1 MHLGVG
7 ESGWLRLRV
16 GGCPR
21 CALAHAGA
29 PLALLFELRALPG
42 HTSGALASSRGLRQ
56 RGLIGWCGSESLGR
70 YAPSHGGMENQ
81 RRRLRGGGGSSAS
94 PGALGGG
101 GAICAGAAGPA
112 PRAPHASSAHVA
124 IALGQANVGWHV
136 SLAAHA
142 VEFLVALGAA
152 NVVFVSA
159 WQAAGV
165 GRVPSAANHA
175 MRAFGTQAHMMRP
188 PPPTRAHTPSTPP
201 PDSRHTNGEGVCPD
215 ANADLER
222 TLGARG
228 AALAGA
234 LGARAAHRLQQAG
247 AQRR

>member
-101 GAICAGAAGPA
+101 GRHMCRCRRSRPTSATCILRSRCHCARSGECWVACQPCCPCRRI
-112 PRAPHASSAHVA
+112 PRRTRCSQRSLCKRLASSWCRSSPLCGKPRNARFRNASSHDA
-124 IALGQANVGWHV
+124 
-136 SLAAHA
+136 
-142 VEFLVALGAA
+142 
-152 NVVFVSA
+152 
-159 WQAAGV
+159 
-165 GRVPSAANHA
+165 
-175 MRAFGTQAHMMRP
+175 
-188 PPPTRAHTPSTPP
+188 PPPTNARTHPLNPTTRLTAHKW
-201 PDSRHTNGEGVCPD
+201 
-215 ANADLER
+215 
-222 TLGARG
+222 
-228 AALAGA
+228 
-234 LGARAAHRLQQAG
+234 
-247 AQRR
+247 